1 MRYLVVIEKGERNY
15 SSYVPDLPV
24 CVSVGKTLKEL
35 RDQTAKAI
43 VFHIECL
50 LEDEDTVP
58 VPKSD
63 LSYKSPPGT
72 TVEFIEVD
80 IDESVRNP
88 NLLNKFRL
96 GTLLNY
102 FSRKKRI

>member
-24 CVSVGKTLKEL
+24 CVSVGKTLKKL